1 MPGKQ
6 LTASQAAELKEKAAA
21 LQAQIDA
28 AQRAVASDAAQQ
40 IYAETN
46 HEFPVKS
53 GVAMSPLLQ
62 SWGNFSPDSL
72 SLSDLAAL
80 RPQAL
85 SLIETVDFDG

>member
-1 MPGKQ
+1 MNVSGIAM
-6 LTASQAAELKEKAAA
+6 TKAAPNRE
-21 LQAQIDA
+21 A
-28 AQRAVASDAAQQ
+28 AQKLMEWLASDAAQQ